1 MTFVS
6 AAFGVFVAGI
16 SILYFCVKKNYRWIV
31 LLLGSYFFYW
41 MSSRAFTVVLLL
53 MTSVTFAIGKMID
66 TRNKKCAIYLNGH
79 SEITS
84 EERKAYKQNHKK
96 VNKHILIWGVLL
108 DLSMLLLLKYF
119 HFFSENVCELFRWI
133 GIPVAVPEWNLLIP
147 IGLSFY
153 TLQAIAYM
161 TDVYR
166 GKYQAD
172 KNPFKFMLFMSYFP
186 QIVQGPIARHDH
198 LAKQLY
204 EGHEFDYKR
213 CMFGLQLILWG
224 LMKKLVIADRLAIP
238 VNMVFNHYGDYNG
251 LIVLFAAFGYGLQ
264 VYADFSGGMD
274 IARGVSQIWGIDLQL
289 NFKQPYFARSIEE
302 FWRRWHI
309 TLGAWM
315 KDYVFYPLSLSKI
328 SGSIGKKTR
337 KIFGNNVGKKI
348 PSFIAMF
355 IVYFLVGF
363 WHGPEWKYI
372 AYGIWNG
379 IFIMSGI
386 LLEEFYSNTKKKL
399 GIQEERYSWK
409 AFQTFRTIVLC
420 SVGRFFSRA
429 DNLLAAFLMIAS
441 TLKGFSNIAFL
452 VDRTL
457 INLGLDTADWV
468 VLCIMLLIMLGVD
481 TAHEKGIKI
490 RQAIAEQGIVFR
502 WLIYYAAIFAVIIFG
517 MYGSGY
523 DSASFIYQ
531 QF

>member
-6 AAFGVFVAGI
+6 AVFGVFFIGI
-16 SILYFCVKKNYRWIV
+16 SILYFCVKREYRWIV
-31 LLLGSYFFYW
+31 LLFGSYFFYW
-41 MSSRAFTVVLLL
+41 MSSKSLTVVLLF
-53 MTSVTFAIGKMID
+53 MTIVTFAVGKIID
-66 TRNKKCAIYLNGH
+66 ARNQKSAAYLKEHGELQ
-79 SEITS
+79 SG
-84 EERKAYKQNHKK
+84 ERKAYKNNCKK
-96 VNKHILIWGVLL
+96 INKRILILGILL
-108 DLSMLLLLKYF
+108 DLSILLFLKYF
-119 HFFSENVCELFRWI
+119 NFFSDNINELLGWFK
-133 GIPVAVPEWNLLIP
+133 IPAGVPTLGLLVP

-166 GKYQAD
+166 GKYRAD
-172 KNPFKFMLFMSYFP
+172 RNFFQFMLFMSYFP

-204 EGHEFDYKR
+204 EGHDFDYQR
-213 CMFGLQLILWG
+213 CTFGLQLALWG
-224 LMKKLVIADRLAIP
+224 LIKKLVIADRLAVP
-238 VNMVFNHYGDYNG
+238 VNMIFNNYGNYSG
-251 LIVLFAAFGYGLQ
+251 LVVLLAAFGYGLQ

-274 IARGVSQIWGIDLQL
+274 LVRGLSQILGIELQL
-289 NFKQPYFARSIEE
+289 NFKQPYFAKSIEE

-337 KIFGNNVGKKI
+337 KIFGNNIGKKI

-490 RQAIAEQGIVFR
+490 RQAIAGQGIVFR

>member
-6 AAFGVFVAGI
+6 AAFGVFVVGI
-16 SILYFCVKKNYRWIV
+16 SILYFSVKKNYRWIV
-31 LLLGSYFFYW
+31 LLFGSYFFYW
-41 MSSRAFTVVLLL
+41 MSSRALTVVLLL
-53 MTSVTFAIGKMID
+53 MTGITFAIGKIID
-66 TRNKKCAIYLNGH
+66 ARTQKSVIYLKEH
-79 SEITS
+79 SELTS
-84 EERKAYKQNHKK
+84 EERKAYKQNNKK
-96 VNKHILIWGVLL
+96 VNKRILILGILM
-108 DLSMLLLLKYF
+108 DLSMLLVLKYF
-119 HFFSENVCELFRWI
+119 NFFSGNVNELFRWL
-133 GIPVAVPEWNLLIP
+133 GISITAPTLNLLIP

-172 KNPFKFMLFMSYFP
+172 NNFFQFMLFMSYFP

-204 EGHEFDYKR
+204 EGHDFDYQR
-213 CMFGLQLILWG
+213 CAFGMQLALWG
-224 LMKKLVIADRLAIP
+224 FIKKLVIADRLAIP
-238 VNMVFNHYGDYNG
+238 VNMIFNHYSDYNG
-251 LIVLFAAFGYGLQ
+251 LLVLLAAFGYGLQ

-274 IARGVSQIWGIDLQL
+274 IARGLSQIWGIDLQL

-315 KDYVFYPLSLSKI
+315 KDYVFYPLSLSKF
-328 SGSIGKKTR
+328 SGNIGKKAR
-337 KIFGNNVGKKI
+337 KVFGNNIGKKI

-363 WHGPEWKYI
+363 WHGAEWKYI
-372 AYGIWNG
+372 VYGIWNG

-386 LLEEFYSNTKKKL
+386 LLEDVYYNIKKKL
-399 GIQEERYSWK
+399 SIQEERFSWK
-409 AFQTFRTIVLC
+409 FFQIFRTVILC
-420 SVGRFFSRA
+420 SIGRFFSRA
-429 DNLLAAFLMIAS
+429 ESLTAAFLMIAAS
-441 TLKGFSNIAFL
+441 FKGFFNVAFF

-457 INLGLDTADWV
+457 IDLGLDTADWFI
-468 VLCIMLLIMLGVD
+468 LCVMLLVLLGVD

-490 RQAIAEQGIVFR
+490 RQTIAEQGIVFR
-502 WLIYYAAIFAVIIFG
+502 WIVYYAALFAVIIFG
-517 MYGSGY
+517 VYGSGY

>member
-1 MTFVS
+1 MTFIS
-6 AAFGVFVAGI
+6 ALFSVFFIGLSV
-16 SILYFCVKKNYRWIV
+16 LYFCVKKNYRWVV
-31 LLLGSYFFYW
+31 LLFGSYFFYW
-41 MSSRAFTVVLLL
+41 MSSRSLTAVLLL
-53 MTSVTFAIGKMID
+53 MTAITFVTAKVID
-66 TRNKKCAIYLNGH
+66 ARNQKSIMYLKEHN
-79 SEITS
+79 ELPVD
-84 EERKAYKQNHKK
+84 ERKAYKQNCKK
-96 VNKHILIWGVLL
+96 VNKRILIIGILL
-108 DLSMLLLLKYF
+108 DLSILLFLKYF
-119 HFFSENVCELFRWI
+119 NFFTENLNELF
-133 GIPVAVPEWNLLIP
+133 GCFAIPAVLPTLGLLVP

-172 KNPFKFMLFMSYFP
+172 HNFFQFMLFMSYFP

-204 EGHEFDYKR
+204 EGHDFDYQR
-213 CMFGLQLILWG
+213 CAFGLQLALWG
-224 LMKKLVIADRLAIP
+224 LIKKLVIADRLAIP
-238 VNMVFNHYGDYNG
+238 VNMIFNHYDDYSG
-251 LIVLFAAFGYGLQ
+251 LLVLLAAFGYGLQ

-274 IARGVSQIWGIDLQL
+274 LVRGLSQVLGIDLQL
-289 NFKQPYFARSIEE
+289 NFKQPYFAKSIEE

-315 KDYVFYPLSLSKI
+315 KDYVFYPFSLSKL
-328 SGSIGKKTR
+328 SGNIGKKTR
-337 KIFGNNVGKKI
+337 KIFGNNTGKKI

-386 LLEEFYSNTKKKL
+386 LLEELYSNTKKNF
-399 GIQEERYSWK
+399 GIQEERFSWK
-409 AFQTFRTIVLC
+409 SFQIFRTIVLC
-420 SVGRFFSRA
+420 SIGRFFSRA
-429 DNLLAAFLMIAS
+429 DNLEVAFAMIAAS
-441 TLKGFSNIAFL
+441 FKGFFNIAFL
-452 VDRTL
+452 VDKTL
-457 INLGLDTADWV
+457 IGLGLDTADWI
-468 VLCIMLLIMLGVD
+468 VLCVMLLIMLGVD
-481 TAHEKGIKI
+481 TAHERGIKI

-502 WLIYYAAIFAVIIFG
+502 WLIYYAAIFAVFIFG
-517 MYGSGY
+517 VYGSGY